1 MSVCVGIR
9 RDGMPCVSNS
19 AEGSDYCF
27 HHDPDRSEERKAN
40 AQRGGVTGG
49 RGRGQGTRAEQ
60 VEQVRKD
67 MRAVASAVLNGKV
80 SSRAADSIIKA
91 LNGELRALTE
101 LHKMQDLEDIRHR
114 LDVLEEEW
122 G

>member
-9 RDGMPCVSNS
+9 RDGMPCVSN
-19 AEGSDYCF
+19 AADGSDYCF

-40 AQRGGVTGG
+40 AQRGGITGG
-49 RGRGQGTRAEQ
+49 RGRGRSRAEQ

-101 LHKMQDLEDIRHR
+101 LHKIQDVAALERRLDELEDIFR
-114 LDVLEEEW
+114 
-122 G
+122 